1 MPYGARE
8 TIWPLRDSF
17 GLLQIVNLRMK
28 IELFADVGEG
38 AGGEGHDWNVVDST
52 FVVIATVDN

>member
-1 MPYGARE
+1 
-8 TIWPLRDSF
+8 
-17 GLLQIVNLRMK
+17 MK